1 MRTPTEIKN
10 AVNTLIITCLGNVSD
25 DDEEDQLAESVTK
38 VMIEVLNWTL
48 GDETTMFSN
57 LLKDLYTDEDR
68 SRN

>member
-57 LLKDLYTDEDR
+57 LLKDLYTDENR

>member
-10 AVNTLIITCLGNVSD
+10 AVNTLITCLGNVSD